1 MSSIPAQAPIPMLSL
16 LQMQRFP
23 RTVVV
28 LTVALLFGGGGLMMH
43 AESQAQVLGLL
54 AGFIVVFAL
63 ADRTAFG
70 REVSAICSDYGG
82 FANTTAF
89 VCALAVVTAFHNE
102 HYTLLMLSTVALFA
116 TACIGL
122 NLQLAFAGIANFAGA
137 AFFVIGSYT
146 AAVLTAYAA
155 LPHLLILAVGGI
167 VAGAVGVIL
176 LLPVLRTRGHYAALV
191 TIAFGL
197 LLRSLLEVNDS
208 FGGPQGMKIK
218 GFSLFGFNFN
228 RVSSL
233 GSWDVSFY
241 LPYAVLAI
249 GLFAV
254 AFTLMRRIERSWIGI
269 ALDTVRSD
277 ESAAS
282 VFGLSIARWK
292 VVAFLIGNMVIGVAG
307 ALYGMMN
314 GFVTPNGAGLGD
326 SLLMLSIIVLG
337 GLGNFWGAVV
347 AAMVILVIPEKLQ
360 AIQEYRL
367 LIFAL
372 LVLCILLFRPSGIL
386 PRPLRDLSRFAGQSG
401 ERP

>member
-1 MSSIPAQAPIPMLSL
+1 MSSIPAPTPIPMLSL

-43 AESQAQVLGLL
+43 AEQQAQVLALL
-54 AGFIVVFAL
+54 AGFVVVFAL

-70 REVSAICSDYGG
+70 REVSAICGDYGG

-89 VCALAVVTAFHNE
+89 VCALAVVTAFRNE
-102 HYTLLMLSTVALFA
+102 HYTLLMLSTVAVFA

-218 GFSLFGFNFN
+218 GFSLFGLNFN

-249 GLFAV
+249 SLFAM

-277 ESAAS
+277 EPAAS

-314 GFVTPNGAGLGD
+314 GFVTPNSAGLGD